1 MVNFAFMASA
11 TLESRRSAAPALADW
26 QSVLAEAIR
35 SPAELC
41 RLLGMDPAL
50 AAVADRAAGGFPLLV
65 PRPYLARIRPGDP
78 ADPLLRQVL
87 PQAAELVPAPGFSPD
102 PLGEAKTGCGP
113 GLLHVLQK
121 YQGRILMVTTGS
133 CAVHCRYCFRR
144 HFPYQ
149 NALGKGT
156 VPFSSNENRDSPPC
170 VGVAVALPSP
180 QSAENSGVAVQLPPQ
195 HSVVSLYAQWD
206 GALEQ
211 IAADPSLHE
220 VILSGGDPLT
230 LPDAELAEIIGRLAE
245 VPHLRR
251 LRIHTRLPVMIP
263 QRITDELLGL
273 LRGNRV
279 SPIMVVQVNHPAEID
294 PAVARAFGRLVDAGV
309 PLLNQAVLL
318 RGVNDR
324 ADVLAELCERLVDL
338 RVMPYYLH
346 QLDPVAGA
354 AHFEVPIETGR
365 TLIAALRA
373 RLPGYAVPRYVRETR
388 GGTNKE
394 VLA

>member
-1 MVNFAFMASA
+1 MASV
-11 TLESRRSAAPALADW
+11 TLESRRSAAPARADW
-26 QSVLAEAIR
+26 RSVLAEAVR

-41 RLLGMDPAL
+41 RLLGLDPAL
-50 AAVADRAAGGFPLLV
+50 AAAADRAAGGFPLLV

-87 PQAAELVPAPGFSPD
+87 PQAAELVATPGFGPD
-102 PLGEAKTGCGP
+102 PLGEAKAACGP
-113 GLLHVLQK
+113 GLLHLLQK
-121 YQGRILMVTTGS
+121 YRGRILMVTTGA

-149 NALGKGT
+149 DAVGKGTGPFGKGT
-156 VPFSSNENRDSPPC
+156 VPFSSDENRDSPP
-170 VGVAVALPSP
+170 VTPFSSDENRDSPPVAPVLRR
-180 QSAENSGVAVQLPPQ
+180 
-195 HSVVSLYAQWD
+195 
-206 GALEQ
+206 
-211 IAADPSLHE
+211 IAADPSIHE

-230 LPDAELAEIIGRLAE
+230 LPDAELAQIVGRLAE
-245 VPHLRR
+245 IPHLRR

-263 QRITDELLGL
+263 QRITDELPAL
-273 LRGNRV
+273 LRGNRL

-294 PAVARAFGRLVDAGV
+294 PAVAEAFGRLVDAGV

-354 AHFEVPIETGR
+354 AHFEVPVETGR